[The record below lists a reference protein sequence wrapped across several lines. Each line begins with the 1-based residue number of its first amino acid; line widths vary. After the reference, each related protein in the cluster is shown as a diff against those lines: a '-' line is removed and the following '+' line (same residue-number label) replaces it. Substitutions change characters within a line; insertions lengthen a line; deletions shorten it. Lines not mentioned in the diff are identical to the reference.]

1 MNLEHVSI
9 HIPAWASHATTPQ
22 CQAECALE
30 IHSHVNCHSTI
41 VGPVPAEPERPSLDQ
56 VFWPQIW
63 NFDVILVSGEHIA
76 HRDLFV
82 ACCGFGQRAH

>member
-30 IHSHVNCHSTI
+30 IHSHVNCHSTMTGGGHLAI
-41 VGPVPAEPERPSLDQ
+41 
-56 VFWPQIW
+56 
-63 NFDVILVSGEHIA
+63 EH
-76 HRDLFV
+76 
-82 ACCGFGQRAH
+82 GF